1 MRNFNLNNI
10 NSSLGKSLALLLT
23 ITASFICCGTA
34 WAGRGFFDEGTSNI
48 KYYYNNGSTGVDAW
62 ITGSA
67 DTGWGR
73 KNGDTKNIGSVQDLY
88 LKEWWTKVWKDL
100 GSDAD
105 DITDV
110 DIHYRLSTA
119 VTPETKNHNYV
130 TNLKSDGTN
139 QQWGNSQDHEG
150 KLNENILDLTSG
162 PGDYELIF
170 YFWAKTKTNVEFKS
184 NDEAK
189 WNVLKF
195 TVPGFIAS
203 DYAFVDQAKNQE
215 DVEYTYNFQSFG
227 WTPAHLTLSGSDIIT
242 FEDGTQTT
250 KDVTI
255 DGNAGNIKLV
265 FHCNGASIGSY
276 SAKLKLEGTT
286 QGGIKKT
293 KEVNITANV
302 IPETETTVLIADSA
316 YIGDGP
322 SARLQGYVKY
332 TGCDQTLNKRGFFYC
347 KGDCTP
353 TTSSYEISAEK
364 NVTQGTVWTETIT
377 TGLEKNTTYRY
388 KAFVYSAIESKY
400 ILSDE
405 TGTFTTREICHY
417 VEGDTI
423 YYTIDNTQPEDRCA
437 LRFQSLSAAVADMK
451 TSDAHNA
458 WLVDD
463 FLTKP
468 VVFNVVAST
477 YSKSDPAKLRD
488 DGLVEINT
496 SNGDEPAKAPDYRL
510 IVRAANPNSKPVFN
524 DGLDLTQS
532 RYITL
537 KNLIVK
543 RYEDDSNST
552 LELGYYGDGE
562 PANKRV
568 PGKIT
573 NCNIEVIGCDF
584 EGEGFACIQ
593 GFGCD
598 GLTFEDCNFTMAIV
612 SSGNPDNDKNWGA
625 SFKIVGCKNVKFVR
639 NSFKGSHASSMFL
652 QHVQNMLIMNNVF
665 WNDNGYSSNVAFIRP
680 VVFGFDSE
688 HSSDYKIK
696 NIGVY
701 YNTFYLA
708 NRDGSQSSEKVDFIR
723 FGGEAQTG
731 NKELY
736 DVANMDFMYNNCYS
750 YDQNIY
756 QRNDNETAFLGY
768 EDADICHFLYNN
780 FWSDVDIAAA
790 TSAFGFGCTSYHVN
804 VREQV
809 CATTASDP
817 DGLIIKGGELNLGVK
832 PSRDMSGFNF
842 AYRTR
847 DDRLK
852 ENIRPV
858 ENSGWTLGAYQQSE
872 GKTINTIVWNGK
884 ANSNWDDRNNWV
896 TVDGEPVNCTHA
908 FAENLKVIIPDENST
923 QYPLPKSGKIEN
935 MPIIPA
941 WESERGG
948 IPVEERVEAGLGIP
962 DVETSKFADNI
973 ELEYGGVIAGVEN
986 LNKDGLHYTSAKSHL
1001 TVQRSEWVLVG
1012 TVVKPFDGK
1021 SGESRNVKSGDY
1033 YIANHEPHVYM
1044 QHYTTSGSQICPG
1057 TPFTSLDEEVNANTA
1072 FGIYIPDQYGP
1083 NKLISALYYVLYN
1096 PNPSMIDDA
1105 DKPKSFDFNGRF
1117 ANESALP
1124 SYTIKADNSYNFVNN
1139 SYPANLDLKEVLKDN
1154 SGLNAK
1160 YYDYTDKSWN
1170 DATSYESSLVKPQ
1183 NGFVLYS
1190 ESVSQVNLQN
1200 DNFVKGS
1207 AKYKSVNAESFL
1219 KLSVING
1226 TDKTSSNIFVAYN
1239 AQNLPKAFSY
1249 NASTPELYVPGEND
1263 AKYSTFGIDEMAQIV
1278 PLAVRN
1284 QQSSKMT
1291 IQFSL
1296 ANSQGFDDIILED
1309 RLLNKTYDLLAGEEP
1324 YFANIAAGDLNG
1336 RFFLN
1341 INYAEEVPTSGKEVK
1356 DDGNESNKIY
1366 ILNADGDNV
1375 VISSTGSVMLQ
1386 KAIITDM
1393 AGRTTEIELKDAHY
1407 NTISISGMS
1416 GAYVIKVVGDIM
1428 TETGKVIVR

>member
-1 MRNFNLNNI
+1 MRNFKLNNI

-23 ITASFICCGTA
+23 VTASFICCGTA
-34 WAGRGFFDEGTSNI
+34 WADTHEFTAADFYFSSDRENGTRI
-48 KYYYNNGSTGVDAW
+48 HNNHMNHNAETVKSFTLTAFH
-62 ITGSA
+62 
-67 DTGWGR
+67 GW
-73 KNGDTKNIGSVQDLY
+73 
-88 LKEWWTKVWKDL
+88 LKQ
-100 GSDAD
+100 DAD
-105 DITDV
+105 NMNQAGKLSYNILNTESGKWKWNDWYDINHTTFNWGNWSDGWRYPRFDQENMSHNV
-110 DIHYRLSTA
+110 ISTA
-119 VTPETKNHNYV
+119 E
-130 TNLKSDGTN
+130 L
-139 QQWGNSQDHEG
+139 
-150 KLNENILDLTSG
+150 G
-162 PGDYELIF
+162 PGNYQLQVLIR
-170 YFWAKTKTNVEFKS
+170 AQEKTTDKWFDATSS
-184 NDEAK
+184 NF
-189 WNVLKF
+189 VVSF

-203 DYAFVDQAKNQE
+203 DNYAFG
-215 DVEYTYNFQSFG
+215 DVIKGSEPVTKDFNFSSYG
-227 WTPAHLTLSGSDIIT
+227 WTPANVSITSGDECFKLYDESAGLLVTSLDIPISGDKGTVKLYLDPTNATLGVHTATLQLQGILRGDT
-242 FEDGTQTT
+242 YT
-250 KDVTI
+250 K
-255 DGNAGNIKLV
+255 NI
-265 FHCNGASIGSY
+265 
-276 SAKLKLEGTT
+276 
-286 QGGIKKT
+286 
-293 KEVNITANV
+293 NITANV

-347 KGDCTP
+347 KGECTP
-353 TTSSYEISAEK
+353 TASSSEISAEK

-388 KAFVYSAIESKY
+388 KAFVYSAIENKY
-400 ILSDE
+400 ILSEE

-437 LRFQSLSAAVADMK
+437 LRFQSLSEAVADMK

-458 WLVDD
+458 WLVGN

-477 YSKSDPAKLRD
+477 YYKSDPAKLRD
-488 DGLVEINT
+488 DGLVNINT
-496 SNGDEPAKAPDYRL
+496 SNGDDPTKAPDYRL

-524 DGLDLTQS
+524 DGLDITQS

-537 KNLIVK
+537 KNLIIK
-543 RYEDDSNST
+543 RHAGDANST
-552 LELGYYGDGE
+552 FELGYYGDGDA
-562 PANKRV
+562 ANKRV

-573 NCNIEVIGCDF
+573 NCNIEVINCDF

-598 GLTFEDCNFTMAIV
+598 GLTFEGCNFTMDIV
-612 SSGNPDNDKNWGA
+612 PSGDPDNDKKWGA

-680 VVFGFDSE
+680 VVYGFDSE
-688 HSSDYKIK
+688 HSQDYKVK

-708 NRDGSQSSEKVDFIR
+708 NRAGSQSTEKVDFIR
-723 FGGEAQTG
+723 FGGEAQTE
-731 NKELY
+731 NKDLY

-750 YDQNIY
+750 YDGHIY

-768 EDADICHFLYNN
+768 TDAEICHFLYNN
-780 FWSDVDIAAA
+780 FWSDVDTEAA

-804 VREQV
+804 VRNQV

-832 PSRDMSGFNF
+832 PSRDMSGLNF

-858 ENSGWTLGAYQQSE
+858 ENSGWTLGAYQQSQS
-872 GKTINTIVWNGK
+872 KTVSTIVWNGK
-884 ANSNWDDRNNWV
+884 ASSTWDDRNNWV
-896 TVDGEPVNCTHA
+896 TLEGEPVNCTHT
-908 FAENLKVIIPDENST
+908 FAADLKVIIPDENST

-941 WESERGG
+941 WNSERGG
-948 IPVEERVEAGLGIP
+948 IPEEERVEAGLGLP

-986 LNKDGLHYTSAKSHL
+986 LNKVSDELRYNSATSHL

-1021 SGESRNVKSGDY
+1021 SGEARNVISGDY
-1033 YIANHEPHVYM
+1033 YIENHEPHVYM
-1044 QHYTTSGSQICPG
+1044 QHYKTDDKQQICPG
-1057 TPFTSLDEEVNANTA
+1057 TPFTSLEEEVSANTA

-1083 NKLISALYYVLYN
+1083 SKYIAALYYLLYN
-1096 PNPSMIDDA
+1096 PNPSMVDDA

-1124 SYTIKADNSYNFVNN
+1124 SYSIKADNSFNFVNN

-1160 YYDYTDKSWN
+1160 YYDYTAKSWK
-1170 DATSYESSLVKPQ
+1170 DATKFESSLVKPQ

-1190 ESVSQVNLQN
+1190 SSVSQVNLQ
-1200 DNFVKGS
+1200 DDYFVKGS

-1226 TDKTSSNIFVAYN
+1226 TDKTSSDIFVAYN

-1263 AKYSTFGIDEMAQIV
+1263 AKYSTFGIDDMAQIV

-1341 INYAEEVPTSGKEVK
+1341 LNYAEEGMPTSGKEIK
-1356 DDGNESNKIY
+1356 DGGNENNKIY
-1366 ILNADGDNV
+1366 ILNAGGGNV
-1375 VISSTGSVMLQ
+1375 VISSTGNVMLQ

-1393 AGRTTEIELKDAHY
+1393 AGRTTEIKLKDAHY
-1407 NTISISGMS
+1407 NILSISGIS